1 MDKITPAPTLQP
13 HLVWLETL
21 TQTYAELALA
31 NGDQAQKDGR
41 RQYLIHRFKQ
51 LEQDFENKEIPRPK
65 HWGGFLVKPISVEFW
80 QGRPNRLHD
89 RITYTLIKD
98 SAWKIKRLSP

>member
-1 MDKITPAPTLQP
+1 MDKITLTPTLQP

-41 RQYLIHRFKQ
+41 RQYLIHRFEK
-51 LEQDFENKEIPRPK
+51 LEQDFPGI
-65 HWGGFLVKPISVEFW
+65 
-80 QGRPNRLHD
+80 
-89 RITYTLIKD
+89 TLIIYQ
-98 SAWKIKRLSP
+98 KIKAIKNESNWACKI

>member
-1 MDKITPAPTLQP
+1 MDKITPTPTLQP

-51 LEQDFENKEIPRPK
+51 LEQDFP
-65 HWGGFLVKPISVEFW
+65 G
-80 QGRPNRLHD
+80 
-89 RITYTLIKD
+89 ITLMILE
-98 SAWKIKRLSP
+98 KIKATKIIFSPCSLKEGVLLS